1 MHTQLPPLK
10 DLHFGQL
17 DAGEE
22 ANDEPLLLT
31 NGYFDYKNAAY
42 GATQGHIWLV
52 IGPKGSG
59 KSAVLEHI
67 RLSWEERHDRFFSYW
82 NLNTFPIVDI
92 TTISSGLSVGS
103 SRAQSSWEFL
113 LWLRIAES
121 LSKDE
126 GITAKSSFVKMIKSL
141 KERGYIEGDWLSRV
155 SRWTGG
161 TLKIDAKI
169 FSVENRFNE
178 TYISPL
184 EMSAYIRSE
193 ILAVTTSS
201 RHIVSIDG
209 LDSFFF
215 EADNEWSSLA
225 GLMQAMSSVNKELSR
240 VDLPIRILTAVRS
253 DILDVLPG
261 PEINKLK
268 THSVYLDWH
277 KNGIGARNELWDLV
291 TRKAQVSKPEVTN
304 IVSQYLKKP
313 FSKGPHTEMAEYL
326 LDNTRLL
333 PRDLVALLTHL
344 QREFKRSGP
353 VPQANALRAVNTYC
367 SEYFVGEIFDNLA
380 GILPT
385 GHARQLGNFKDAL
398 RTAPSRRF
406 NFDYMTK
413 ELDGELSPSQIR
425 SLLKQMFE
433 TGGIGIQNGR
443 HTDFVFRQTSGGGF
457 STRYTFLLHDAL
469 VRAWNRPWSDDRARE
484 PAGQS

>member
-1 MHTQLPPLK
+1 MMRRMNTSLPPLK
-10 DLHFGQL
+10 DLHFGLL

-22 ANDEPLLLT
+22 ANDEPSLLID
-31 NGYFDYKNAAY
+31 GYFDYKNAAY
-42 GATQGHIWLV
+42 GASQGHIWLI

-67 RLSWEERHDRFFSYW
+67 RLSWEDRFDRFFSYW
-82 NLNTFPIVDI
+82 NLSTFPINDI
-92 TTISSGLSVGS
+92 TSISSGQSTGG
-103 SRAQSSWEFL
+103 SRAQASWEFL

-126 GITAKSSFVKMIKSL
+126 GISSKSAFPKMIKSL

-161 TLKIDAKI
+161 SLKFDVKLLGLESN
-169 FSVENRFNE
+169 FEDS
-178 TYISPL
+178 TISPL
-184 EMSAYIRSE
+184 EMSAYVRSQ
-193 ILAVTTSS
+193 ILSVHTQS
-201 RHIVSIDG
+201 RHIISIDG

-215 EADNEWSSLA
+215 EASDEWSSLA
-225 GLMQAMSSVNKELSR
+225 GLMQALSNVNKELSKAG
-240 VDLPIRILTAVRS
+240 LPVSVLTAVRS

-277 KNGIGARNELWDLV
+277 KNGIGAKNQLWDLV
-291 TRKAQVSKPEVTN
+291 SRKAAVAKPEVTN
-304 IVSQYLKKP
+304 IVNQYLKKP
-313 FSKGPHTEMAEYL
+313 FEKGPHRDLAEYL

-333 PRDLVALLTHL
+333 PRDLVALLTEL
-344 QREFKRSGP
+344 QRSYKRQGQ
-353 VPQANALRAVNTYC
+353 VPQANALMAVKAYC

-380 GILPT
+380 GILPPN
-385 GHARQLGNFKDAL
+385 HARQLGNFKDAL

-406 NFDYMTK
+406 NFDYMTS
-413 ELDGELSPSQIR
+413 ELDGQLTPNQIR
-425 SLLKQMFE
+425 NLLKQMFE
-433 TGGIGIQNGR
+433 TGGIGIQNGNY
-443 HTDFVFRQTSGGGF
+443 TDFVFRQTSGGGF

-469 VRAWNRPWSDDRARE
+469 VLAWNRPWN
-484 PAGQS
+484 